1 MSAAH
6 ATVDLDDTE
15 ALLDADR
22 DGFLRGAAMA
32 GAQARAVA
40 AAVAEGALG
49 SIADG
54 QRPRSLVWVGG
65 RGSADSAG
73 AILAAALSGV
83 ASEPIVVVSEIPPWI
98 GPLDVVVVAGD
109 DPGDAAMV
117 TAAAIAVRRGAR
129 VVIAAP
135 FEGPLR
141 DATAGRVAVF
151 EPRMRVPDEF
161 GLSRY
166 LAVGLAT
173 LRAVDPGVD
182 IDLDVF
188 ADELDGEA
196 LRNSVARDSFT
207 NPAKVLAGRMSG
219 RRVILAGEGP
229 ATIALARHA
238 AMMLLRLAGVTA
250 TPVGLTDALVALR
263 KGLPSHFGDPM
274 QALFH
279 DEEIDGPLPNRVRA
293 FVLMLE
299 SERPIVTA
307 RIAGID
313 DVDTVGV
320 ESAGDVAEPGTT
332 PDPARRT
339 ERQLA
344 ILAVRLEMAAVYLRL
359 VGG

>member
-6 ATVDLDDTE
+6 ATVDLDDTGG
-15 ALLDADR
+15 LLDADR
-22 DGFLRGAAMA
+22 DGLLRGAAMA
-32 GAQARAVA
+32 GAQVRAVS
-40 AAVAEGALG
+40 AAVEEGALE
-49 SIADG
+49 SIAGG
-54 QRPRSLVWVGG
+54 QRPRSVIWIAG
-65 RGSADSAG
+65 RGAADSAG
-73 AILAAALSGV
+73 TILAAALSPV
-83 ASEPIVVVSEIPPWI
+83 ASEPIVVASEVPPWI
-98 GPLDVVVVAGD
+98 GPLDVVIVAGD
-109 DPGDAAMV
+109 DAGDFAMV
-117 TAAAIAVRRGAR
+117 TAAAIGVRRGAR
-129 VVIAAP
+129 VVVAAP

-151 EPRMRVPDEF
+151 EPRLRVPDEF

-173 LRAVDPGVD
+173 LRAVDPGLP
-182 IDLDVF
+182 IDLDAL
-188 ADELDGEA
+188 ADELDAEA
-196 LRNSVARDSFT
+196 LHNSVARDSFT
-207 NPAKVLAGRMSG
+207 NPAKVLASRMSG

-238 AMMLLRLAGVTA
+238 AMLLLRLAGVTA
-250 TPVGLTDALVALR
+250 APVGLTDALVALR
-263 KGLPSHFGDPM
+263 KGFPSHFDDPM

-279 DEEIDGPLPNRVRA
+279 DEEIDGPLPDRARA
-293 FVLMLE
+293 FVLVLE

-320 ESAGDVAEPGTT
+320 EGPGEVAEPGASTG
-332 PDPARRT
+332 PARRP

-344 ILAVRLEMAAVYLRL
+344 ILAVRLEMTAVYLRL

>member
-15 ALLDADR
+15 GLLDADR
-22 DGFLRGAAMA
+22 DGLLRGAAMA
-32 GAQARAVA
+32 GAQVRAVA
-40 AAVAEGALG
+40 EAVAEGALESVAG
-49 SIADG
+49 G
-54 QRPRSLVWVGG
+54 QRPRSLIWVAG
-65 RGSADSAG
+65 RGVADSAG
-73 AILAAALSGV
+73 SILAAALSGV
-83 ASEPIVVVSEIPPWI
+83 ASEPIVVTSAIPPWI
-98 GPLDVVVVAGD
+98 GPLDVLVVAGD
-109 DPGDAAMV
+109 DAGDSVMV
-117 TAAAIAVRRGAR
+117 TAAAMGVRRGAR
-129 VVIAAP
+129 VVVAAP

-173 LRAVDPGVD
+173 LRAVDPGLD
-182 IDLDVF
+182 IDLNAF
-188 ADELDGEA
+188 ADELDAEA
-196 LRNSVARDSFT
+196 LRNSVARDSIT
-207 NPAKVLAGRMSG
+207 NPAKVIASRMSG

-238 AMMLLRLAGVTA
+238 AVLLLRLAGVTA
-250 TPVGLTDALVALR
+250 APVGLSDALVALR
-263 KGLPSHFGDPM
+263 IGLPGQFDDPM
-274 QALFH
+274 QSLFH
-279 DEEIDGPLPNRVRA
+279 DDEIDGPRPTRVRA

-307 RIAGID
+307 RVTGID
-313 DVDTVGV
+313 DVDTVGI
-320 ESAGDVAEPGTT
+320 EGAQEAAEPGAV
-332 PDPARRT
+332 PDAARRT

-344 ILAVRLEMAAVYLRL
+344 ILALRLEMTAVYLRL

>member
-6 ATVDLDDTE
+6 VTVDLDDTDG
-15 ALLDADR
+15 LLNADH
-22 DGFLRGAAMA
+22 DGLLRGAAMA
-32 GAQARAVA
+32 GAQVRAVA
-40 AAVAEGALG
+40 SALAEGALD
-49 SIADG
+49 SVADG

-65 RGSADSAG
+65 RGAPDSAG
-73 AILAAALSGV
+73 AILAAALGGV
-83 ASEPIVVVSEIPPWI
+83 ASEPIVVAPEVPPWI
-98 GPLDVVVVAGD
+98 GPLDVVIVAGD
-109 DPGDAAMV
+109 DAGDSALVAAAAMG
-117 TAAAIAVRRGAR
+117 VRRGAR
-129 VVIAAP
+129 VVVAAP

-173 LRAVDPGVD
+173 LRAVDPGFD
-182 IDLDVF
+182 IDLEAF
-188 ADELDGEA
+188 ADELDAEA

-219 RRVILAGEGP
+219 RRVILAGQGP

-238 AMMLLRLAGVTA
+238 AVLLVRLAGVTA
-250 TPVGLTDALVALR
+250 APVGLTDALVALR
-263 KGLPSHFGDPM
+263 MGMPGQFDDPM

-279 DEEIDGPLPNRVRA
+279 DEELDGPLPHRMRA

-299 SERPIVTA
+299 SERPVVTA
-307 RIAGID
+307 RVTGID
-313 DVDTVGV
+313 DGDTVGI
-320 ESAGDVAEPGTT
+320 EGTPEAAEPGTA
-332 PDPARRT
+332 PDLPRRT
-339 ERQLA
+339 EQQLA
-344 ILAVRLEMAAVYLRL
+344 ILAVRLEMTAVYLRL